1 MINFSVS
8 ATCNMENAREIG
20 ILMYY
25 NGYIKNDNKHLVN
38 KMARLHIAKS
48 KPMLVVLIFIWTFA
62 PIWPRQCV
70 AKSSTSWWRH
80 QMETFSGLLAICAGN
95 SSVTVEFPAQMPVTR
110 TFDVFFDL
118 RLNKRLSKQ
127 SWGWWFETPLHL
139 LWFHYDIREWLIMFC
154 SKSANGVAVTC

>member
-25 NGYIKNDNKHLVN
+25 NGYIKNDNRHFVN
-38 KMARLHIAKS
+38 NRARLHIAKS
-48 KPMLVVLIFIWTFA
+48 KPFA
-62 PIWPRQCV
+62 PIKPRQCV

-80 QMETFSGLLAICAGN
+80 QMETFSGLLVICAGN
-95 SSVTVEFPAQMPVTR
+95 SSVTVEFPAQRPVTR

-118 RLNKRLSKQ
+118 RLNKRLCKQ

-139 LWFHYDIREWLIMFC
+139 LWFHCNIREWVIMFC